1 VNAQK
6 KMKRRMKMADADW
19 MNLCREKLKEIS
31 YTYNRKFDYKV
42 HKEYGIS
49 LVMEKERTQVLFPFY
64 TKKAEDFYTIL
75 VAFEKGLEIGS
86 NKF

>member
-1 VNAQK
+1 
-6 KMKRRMKMADADW
+6 MADADW

-31 YTYNRKFDYKV
+31 FSYNRKFNYRV

-49 LVMEKERTQVLFPFY
+49 LVMEIENEKTHILFPFY
-64 TKKAEDFYTIL
+64 TKKAEDFYTLL